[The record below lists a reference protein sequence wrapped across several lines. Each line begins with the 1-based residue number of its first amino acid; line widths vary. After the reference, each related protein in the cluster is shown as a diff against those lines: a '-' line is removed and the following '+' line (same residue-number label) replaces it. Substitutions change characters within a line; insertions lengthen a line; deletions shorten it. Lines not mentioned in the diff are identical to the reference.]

1 LGGPIVTP
9 CSQNDRGSNQFFWQL
24 DLVFLGHE
32 DAGAKGQFCAM
43 SYRLPPLNGLR
54 AFEASARHLSF
65 KRASDELCV
74 TPGAV
79 SQQVKSLEASLGVQ
93 LFRRLHRGLLLTA
106 AGEDYQSSISKAF
119 HTIADAT
126 EGIAPAL
133 KGRKLRLGVSPALPE
148 QSHPAIANL
157 RRPGEWPRITLVA
170 TDDLSKLIDG
180 KVDALLRTSQQSPA
194 GLHVDRIELRA
205 PEGALLSTTLVTLP
219 GLAGC
224 QEHRAL
230 VKFLRSG

>member
-1 LGGPIVTP
+1 MKMLGQRTV
-9 CSQNDRGSNQFFWQL
+9 
-24 DLVFLGHE
+24 
-32 DAGAKGQFCAM
+32 CAM

-65 KRASDELCV
+65 KRASDELGV

-79 SQQVKSLEASLGVQ
+79 SQQVKGLESSLGVQ
-93 LFRRLHRGLLLTA
+93 LFRRFQRGLLLTA
-106 AGEDYQSSISKAF
+106 EGENYLPSISMAF
-119 HTIADAT
+119 HTIAGAT

-133 KGRKLRLGVSPALPE
+133 KGRKLRVGVSPVLSV
-148 QSHPAIANL
+148 QSHPAIENL
-157 RRPGEWPRITLVA
+157 RRPGGWPRVTLVA

-180 KVDALLRTSQQSPA
+180 KVDALLRTSLQSPA

-205 PEGALLSTTLVTLP
+205 LKGAVLPTTLVTLP

-224 QEHRAL
+224 REHRAL
-230 VKFLRSG
+230 VKFLRRA